1 MFVRAGNL
9 NVHVQVDGPR
19 TGPALLLLHS
29 LGTALE
35 VWDAQA
41 DVLANSAFVI
51 RPDLRGHGLTEV
63 TPGPYTI
70 GGLAQDALALLDALG
85 IDAAHVAGL
94 SIGGMIAQAMAA
106 LAPQRVTSLILCDTA
121 MTIPSPQMWH
131 ERAATV
137 RGQGIAAIADTVMA
151 RWVTPGFLVSPAA
164 RGLRAMLLR
173 TDREGYAGAAEAI
186 AGADLA
192 AGTRALRTP
201 ALVLVGERDESTP
214 LAAAAALRDALNG
227 ALDVIPDA
235 AHISTVEQPEA
246 VTDAIRRFLARL
258 HRRPAD
264 LYEAG
269 LAVRK
274 AVLGEA
280 HVARAT
286 AAITDFDRDFQHYI
300 TSAAWGEVWSRPN
313 LDRRIRSLVTL
324 AILAARGHHEEFR
337 LHMRATRNTGA
348 TPAELA
354 EMLLHVAVY
363 AGVPAANSAVR
374 IAKEILSEME
384 REP

>member
-41 DVLANSAFVI
+41 DVLAATTFVI

-70 GGLAQDALALLDALG
+70 GGMAQDTLALVDALG

-106 LAPQRVTSLILCDTA
+106 VAPQRVKSLILCDTA
-121 MTIPSPQMWH
+121 MAIPPAQMWR
-131 ERAATV
+131 ERVATV
-137 RGQGIAAIADTVMA
+137 RSQGVAAIADAVMA
-151 RWVTPGFLVSPAA
+151 RWVTQAFRDAPAA
-164 RGLRAMLLR
+164 HGLRAMLLR
-173 TDREGYAGAAEAI
+173 TDREGYAGAAEGI
-186 AGADLA
+186 AAADLA
-192 AGTRALRTP
+192 EGTPTLRVP
-201 ALVLVGERDESTP
+201 ALVVVGERDESTP
-214 LAAAAALRDALNG
+214 LASAEALRDALNG
-227 ALDVIPDA
+227 TLEVVPDA
-235 AHISTVEQPEA
+235 AHITTVEQPEA
-246 VTDAIRRFLARL
+246 VTDAIRRFLARQ
-258 HRRPAD
+258 HQRPAD
-264 LYEAG
+264 MYEAG
-269 LAVRK
+269 LTVRK
-274 AVLGEA
+274 TVLGEA

-286 AAITDFDRDFQHYI
+286 AAITDFDRDFQHFI
-300 TSAAWGEVWSRPN
+300 TRAAWGEVWTRPG
-313 LDRRIRSLVTL
+313 LDRRIRSLITL

-337 LHMRATRNTGA
+337 LHIRATRNTGA

-363 AGVPAANSAVR
+363 AGVPAANSAAR
-374 IAKEILSEME
+374 IAKEIFSEME